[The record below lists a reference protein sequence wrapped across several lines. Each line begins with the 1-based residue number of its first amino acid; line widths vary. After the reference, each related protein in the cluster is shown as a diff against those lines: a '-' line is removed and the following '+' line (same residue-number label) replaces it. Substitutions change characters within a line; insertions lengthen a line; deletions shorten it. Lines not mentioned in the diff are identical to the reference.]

1 MKLKI
6 LLLTF
11 VLSLNSVATADSKDN
26 KFQLQTTG
34 ADAAAY
40 LLNTQTGEVWFIS
53 PVQGPS
59 VTPHYKA
66 NDVRKY
72 KVKSVFI
79 DPYSGEL
86 HFE

>member
-34 ADAAAY
+34 SGVDAY

-53 PVQGPS
+53 PLPRGVN
-59 VTPHYKA
+59 PHYEAK
-66 NDVRKY
+66 DVRKY
-72 KVKSVFI
+72 KVKSVLIEPFS
-79 DPYSGEL
+79 PKL
-86 HFE
+86 FFE